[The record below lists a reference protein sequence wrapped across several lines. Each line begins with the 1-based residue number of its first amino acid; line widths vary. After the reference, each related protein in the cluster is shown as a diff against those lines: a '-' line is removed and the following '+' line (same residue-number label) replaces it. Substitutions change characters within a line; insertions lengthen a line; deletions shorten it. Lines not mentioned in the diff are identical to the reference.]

1 MLVVVI
7 VDYRGEQKASFE
19 KHLFPFWER
28 TENFLRDTNE
38 FNIDSL
44 METKKFLLC
53 FELLMSFTVGSYR
66 QREGERSTA
75 TVLRALSKY
84 HRL

>member
-7 VDYRGEQKASFE
+7 VDYRGEQKTSFE
-19 KHLFPFWER
+19 THSFLFWKR
-28 TENFLRDTNE
+28 TKNVLRDTDE

-53 FELLMSFTVGSYR
+53 FELLMPFTIGSYR
-66 QREGERSTA
+66 RREGERSTA
-75 TVLRALSKY
+75 KVLRALSKY